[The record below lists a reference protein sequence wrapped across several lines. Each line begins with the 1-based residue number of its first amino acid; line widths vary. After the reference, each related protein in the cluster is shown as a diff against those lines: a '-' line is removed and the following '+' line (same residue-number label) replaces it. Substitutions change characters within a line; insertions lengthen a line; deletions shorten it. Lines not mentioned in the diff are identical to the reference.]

1 MALTVSRTR
10 LAVALVGTAGVLAPA
25 ASAGAAEA
33 PYRVTTGPAGAP
45 PAIAQATVKAPI
57 SAQDV
62 VDAQL
67 RKAAHEHQLESTMHS
82 TEHLADLRG
91 KDVPA
96 ARRRYLAERT
106 TYALHAEQQRLR
118 GRIHEV
124 KAAKAA
130 RRKQARLAK
139 QAKQAA
145 QAGGA
150 TTRAGASGSTAVPG
164 NLQAIA
170 ACESGGNPG
179 AIGGGGAY
187 RGKYQFSYSTWQSVG
202 GSGDPAAAPE
212 AEQDRRAAQ
221 LYAQAGAGQW
231 PVCGR

>member
-1 MALTVSRTR
+1 MALTVPRTR

-25 ASAGAAEA
+25 AAAGAAEA

-45 PAIAQATVKAPI
+45 PALAQASVRAPV

-67 RKAAHEHQLESTMHS
+67 RKAAQERQLESTMRS
-82 TEHLADLRG
+82 TEHLADVRG
-91 KDVPA
+91 KDVPT
-96 ARRRYLAERT
+96 ARSRYLAQRT
-106 TYALHAEQQRLR
+106 TYALHAEQRRLR
-118 GRIHEV
+118 GRIGDV

-139 QAKQAA
+139 RAA

-150 TTRAGASGSTAVPG
+150 TTRAGGAGTSGSTAVPG

-170 ACESGGNPG
+170 ACESGGDPG

-202 GSGDPAAAPE
+202 GSGDPAAAPA